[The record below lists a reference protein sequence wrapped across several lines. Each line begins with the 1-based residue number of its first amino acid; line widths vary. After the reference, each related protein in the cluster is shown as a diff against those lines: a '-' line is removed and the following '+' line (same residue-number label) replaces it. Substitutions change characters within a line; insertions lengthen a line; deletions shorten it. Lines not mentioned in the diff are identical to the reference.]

1 MDFEPR
7 PYHPLSGWP
16 IGKAELDP
24 FAARADTILDI
35 GAPLLPDAPV
45 AGGDGDFRRIG
56 WRRSSPATR
65 FGLKYEAQLT
75 ASPRIAL
82 CLNANL
88 VDLRLD
94 DTLSTVTGAVFKSF
108 APGDPGFTVRA
119 RCYALALGGLE
130 NPRMLLNFTSQIPQG
145 IGNRNGLVGR
155 HFHDHVVVE
164 VADVLLARPIK
175 ERDLSYAPTPAFQ
188 DAHGMLSMAFQVTQR
203 PPRELPLYH
212 QLARTAE
219 CATPFVQRLVETVLD
234 KELQCRAGGLTEL
247 WVQRDPEH
255 YPSGDVWVQTEQPL
269 HAESRVS
276 LNEQTDA
283 FGLRRLTLDWRI
295 DDGYFASLREA
306 TVALGGV
313 VAEEGVGRLRVR
325 PWLLASRPEMPTL
338 ADNVGDLS
346 GYHHMG
352 TTRMAADP
360 ARGVVDADC
369 RVHGTTNLYI
379 GGSSVFPTGGFANPT
394 YTIVQLSLRL
404 GDHLGQALHS

>member
-1 MDFEPR
+1 
-7 PYHPLSGWP
+7 
-16 IGKAELDP
+16 
-24 FAARADTILDI
+24 
-35 GAPLLPDAPV
+35 
-45 AGGDGDFRRIG
+45 
-56 WRRSSPATR
+56 
-65 FGLKYEAQLT
+65 
-75 ASPRIAL
+75 
-82 CLNANL
+82 
-88 VDLRLD
+88 
-94 DTLSTVTGAVFKSF
+94 
-108 APGDPGFTVRA
+108 
-119 RCYALALGGLE
+119 
-130 NPRMLLNFTSQIPQG
+130 
-145 IGNRNGLVGR
+145 
-155 HFHDHVVVE
+155 
-164 VADVLLARPIK
+164 
-175 ERDLSYAPTPAFQ
+175 
-188 DAHGMLSMAFQVTQR
+188 MLSMAFQVTQR

-306 TVALGGV
+306 TVGLGGV